1 MAGKGVSEQRVYTED
16 EARERVA
23 QELPRW
29 TVEDGHLT
37 RIYTT
42 RNWRLSLMVANAIG
56 FLAEAAWHHPDITIS
71 YPRVVV
77 RLRTHEADGITDKD
91 FALARLIEETVTWR
105 PEVEDLFDTPPAP
118 WIT

>member
-1 MAGKGVSEQRVYTED
+1 MVERGVYTEA

-23 QELPRW
+23 RELPTW
-29 TVEDGHLT
+29 AVEDGYLT
-37 RIYTT
+37 RTYTT

-56 FLAEAAWHHPDITIS
+56 FLAEAAWHHPDLIVS

-91 FALARLIEETVTWR
+91 FALARRIEGAITWR
-105 PEVEDLFDTPPAP
+105 PEEEDPFGTPPDP
-118 WIT
+118 WVT